1 MAKQLCCSRERREFS
16 AERSAL
22 SLPRPSPNGRGRK
35 KRIPMKPIQSD
46 TATQPG
52 SPADHRFLFHGLTLI
67 ALGLS
72 VLFLN
77 SWDSLFVRTAI
88 GLFWGAFFL
97 ISNWSDLVQAL
108 RSLNHTNGLRRRS
121 TERSSVQR

>member
-1 MAKQLCCSRERREFS
+1 MRLNQKNR
-16 AERSAL
+16 AL
-22 SLPRPSPNGRGRK
+22 R
-35 KRIPMKPIQSD
+35 
-46 TATQPG
+46 PG
-52 SPADHRFLFHGLTLI
+52 SPGDRRVLINGVTLV

-72 VLFLN
+72 ILFLN

-97 ISNWSDLVQAL
+97 ILHWSDLVSAL
-108 RSLNHTNGLRRRS
+108 QSLNHSNGLRRRS